1 MGCHTSR
8 TLCTDA
14 HGTAAATGAATQLS
28 TYAGAPLDAVVAYER
43 AALRLSHDLNH
54 LRRSAETTTEIALV
68 RSIASTPTGGNGPAT
83 ASQPPRRPLLQ
94 FCIDVQKAL
103 RQQHE
108 PRQHHRHTYEKE
120 VVAVETAYQDGVP
133 VLLQEL
139 AWEWCS
145 SAAEERQ
152 GKTSNAGRPSAL
164 SAEQM
169 AAWKTHT
176 AQLLYAYVSSRRYKK
191 ALRRARKAAA
201 TGARVLHPAVASA
214 VGRGGEARSDGE
226 RGAPEPRVFR
236 TLFKSYAGLGRS
248 LTTSHSAAAGAAA
261 RSSSAVNSRS
271 AVTPSMWCAALCQF
285 VSALPEPLMPSL
297 CSRRLEPFAGA
308 PPSRSAAATAP
319 TSTAHATYVEVRRVV
334 SESFISTDVV
344 AYITFCYV
352 LDLVREHRAELTG
365 DEVEAVAKAIVRE
378 PSLPQTTREVAHACD
393 PEARMFWPPR
403 TSVAVSSTAAAAAAA
418 MVRGKVP
425 GEDGRRSGNSI
436 KDGSG
441 RKGVAAAGGGE
452 TGTHSQLAAAK
463 PAVCAAV
470 EVVVKAPTP
479 STTPAAAGGGM
490 RRPSTSSSSAT
501 GSEEDDSASERH
513 PPAAAACAI
522 PAAAQRTEDMHRAP
536 PVSQQ
541 GSSKTGAAAVS
552 HPQPD
557 RKERFIAS
565 SEAPFVKGTSS
576 VGENSSS
583 VASVH
588 RRQVAQRSATQLMPP
603 SGDENVQRSSVLASR
618 PDLTALSMSRLN
630 SALYSS
636 ALEDPAAVEAEAEDL
651 RCALQRF
658 SDSSLPAAASIRNHD
673 DDGDGIHS
681 RSPSGESG
689 SPQDSSIDDVST
701 PLAPVPPRPPQ
712 LSSPHRVPLT
722 STSSQRD
729 EPHLLPKC
737 GGAATP
743 TPAVALLP
751 LPLAQRT
758 AAPLPATA
766 FRAQAEQPL
775 LTALMVA
782 KQHFLA
788 AVKMTPARG
797 AAAAL
802 SPPQTAEVVGRTAAG
817 GKGCSGSFVDRR
829 LENVMARAREMGWTS
844 PESLI
849 ESLKAAQWHSH
860 GKTPAI
866 AEAEAAALPS
876 PHVPAFKPDA
886 LSSSSDRH
894 AQPRLPQP
902 RDETPHQARKGAAV
916 SGANSSI
923 TECWSGHGPVSQQ
936 PHTPHQG
943 ADACRAFPS
952 SRTESADSAMRVEA
966 TRVLCSGGAAHAGL
980 PSESLLSPPAA
991 ESSRVAGTGHAYPP
1005 APLQGHE
1012 GLVSSGLTNPL
1023 TRLTMPTSATAG
1035 AAAAQPLIE
1044 LEQEL
1049 VKLRHLVRTLESKQ
1063 FVHAHQSSAQASE
1076 LQAQCAELQHQQL
1089 AQAKELRLAL
1099 ARLISVG
1106 NELEGL
1112 RDVKTHLQMQLTA
1125 SQQESARL
1133 RDALLM
1139 GETRARDVQ

>member
-8 TLCTDA
+8 TFCTDA
-14 HGTAAATGAATQLS
+14 HDTAAATGAATQLS

-43 AALRLSHDLNH
+43 AALRLSHDLSH

-68 RSIASTPTGGNGPAT
+68 RSIASAPTGRNGPAT
-83 ASQPPRRPLLQ
+83 ASQPPRRPLLRA
-94 FCIDVQKAL
+94 CIDVQKAL
-103 RQQHE
+103 RRQHE
-108 PRQHHRHTYEKE
+108 QRRHHRHMYKDKE
-120 VVAVETAYQDGVP
+120 VVTVETAYQDGVP

-145 SAAEERQ
+145 SAAGERQ
-152 GKTSNAGRPSAL
+152 GRASNAGRPPAL

-169 AAWKTHT
+169 AAWKTRT

-201 TGARVLHPAVASA
+201 TGARVRHPAAASA
-214 VGRGGEARSDGE
+214 VRRGDEVRSDGE
-226 RGAPEPRVFR
+226 HGAPEPLVFR
-236 TLFKSYAGLGRS
+236 TLFKSYAELGRS
-248 LTTSHSAAAGAAA
+248 LTTSHSAAVGAAA

-271 AVTPSMWCAALCQF
+271 TVTPSMWCAVLCRF

-308 PPSRSAAATAP
+308 LPSRSAAATTP
-319 TSTAHATYVEVRRVV
+319 TSTSHAAYAAVRRVV

-344 AYITFCYV
+344 AYITFCYI
-352 LDLVREHRAELTG
+352 LDLVHEHRAELTG

-378 PSLPQTTREVAHACD
+378 PSLAQTTREVAHACD

-403 TSVAVSSTAAAAAAA
+403 TSVAASSTAASAAA
-418 MVRGKVP
+418 MAREKVP
-425 GEDGRRSGNSI
+425 GEDGRRSVKSI

-441 RKGVAAAGGGE
+441 WKGVAAAGGGE

-463 PAVCAAV
+463 PAVCADV
-470 EVVVKAPTP
+470 EVAKTPTP
-479 STTPAAAGGGM
+479 WTAPAAAGGGM
-490 RRPSTSSSSAT
+490 RRPPTSSSSAT
-501 GSEEDDSASERH
+501 GSEEDDSESDRH
-513 PPAAAACAI
+513 SPAAAARTI
-522 PAAAQRTEDMHRAP
+522 SAAAQPTEDMHRAS
-536 PVSQQ
+536 PVPKQ
-541 GSSKTGAAAVS
+541 GSSKAKAAAGS
-552 HPQPD
+552 HLQPD
-557 RKERFIAS
+557 RKERIMAS
-565 SEAPFVKGTSS
+565 SEVPFLKGTSS
-576 VGENSSS
+576 VGESSSS
-583 VASVH
+583 VVSEH
-588 RRQVAQRSATQLMPP
+588 RRYVAQRSAKQLLSP
-603 SGDENVQRSSVLASR
+603 SGDENVQRPSVLASR

-630 SALYSS
+630 SALYPS
-636 ALEDPAAVEAEAEDL
+636 ALEDPAALEAEAEGL

-658 SDSSLPAAASIRNHD
+658 SESSLSATASIRSH

-689 SPQDSSIDDVST
+689 SPQGGTSTDNVSAS
-701 PLAPVPPRPPQ
+701 LAPVPPRPPR
-712 LSSPHRVPLT
+712 LSSSHRVTLT
-722 STSSQRD
+722 PTSFQRD
-729 EPHLLPKC
+729 ERHLLPKC

-751 LPLAQRT
+751 PPLAQRS

-782 KQHFLA
+782 KQRFLA
-788 AVKMTPARG
+788 ALKMSPARG
-797 AAAAL
+797 TAAAL
-802 SPPQTAEVVGRTAAG
+802 SPPQTAEVVDRTAAD

-829 LENVMARAREMGWTS
+829 LENVMACAREMGWTS

-866 AEAEAAALPS
+866 TGAEAAALS
-876 PHVPAFKPDA
+876 TSHVPALKSDA
-886 LSSSSDRH
+886 LSSSCDWH
-894 AQPRLPQP
+894 ALPRLPQP
-902 RDETPHQARKGAAV
+902 RAEAPHQAKKGAAV

-923 TECWSGHGPVSQQ
+923 TECCSGHGPVSQR

-943 ADACRAFPS
+943 TDACHAFPS
-952 SRTESADSAMRVEA
+952 SRTESADSAMRVKA
-966 TRVLCSGGAAHAGL
+966 TCELRSGGAAHPGL
-980 PSESLLSPPAA
+980 PGESLLSPPAA
-991 ESSRVAGTGHAYPP
+991 ESSRVAGTGHAYLP

-1023 TRLTMPTSATAG
+1023 TKPTMPASATAG
-1035 AAAAQPLIE
+1035 AVAAQPLIE

-1049 VKLRHLVRTLESKQ
+1049 TKLRHLVRTLESKQ

-1089 AQAKELRLAL
+1089 AQAKQLRLAR
-1099 ARLISVG
+1099 ARLMSVG
-1106 NELEGL
+1106 NELEDL
-1112 RDVKTHLQMQLTA
+1112 RYVKTHLQLQLTV
-1125 SQQESARL
+1125 SQQETARL
-1133 RDALLM
+1133 RDTLLR
-1139 GETRARDVQ
+1139 GETRT